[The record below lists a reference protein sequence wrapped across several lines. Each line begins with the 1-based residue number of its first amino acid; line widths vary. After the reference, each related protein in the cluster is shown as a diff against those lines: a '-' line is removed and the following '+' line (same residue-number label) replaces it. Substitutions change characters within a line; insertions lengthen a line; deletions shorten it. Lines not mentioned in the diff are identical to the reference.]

1 MLERNIIGKKI
12 KIIRLSKEITQKQLA
27 ARLNINGIE
36 IDQTMISKIEEQVRG
51 IQDYEIKSF
60 AMVLGVTIEDLFSWN
75 QIIKGSDCYF
85 YYL

>member
-60 AMVLGVTIEDLFSWN
+60 AMVLGVTIEDLFS
-75 QIIKGSDCYF
+75 
-85 YYL
+85 

>member
-1 MLERNIIGKKI
+1 MLERNIIGKQI

-51 IQDYEIKSF
+51 IQDYEIKIF
-60 AMVLGVTIEDLFSWN
+60 AIVLGVTIEDLFS
-75 QIIKGSDCYF
+75 
-85 YYL
+85 

>member
-1 MLERNIIGKKI
+1 MLERNIIGKQI

-51 IQDYEIKSF
+51 IQDYEIKIF
-60 AMVLGVTIEDLFSWN
+60 ALVLDVTIEELF
-75 QIIKGSDCYF
+75 K
-85 YYL
+85 